1 MLLLFV
7 SGCQT
12 HSVATPCPD
21 PLPLPAAPAQAM
33 VYIPDRSVLPADFTS
48 LPLDQAVLV
57 MLQAH
62 LFDID
67 TLSRLEAQH
76 AALVD
81 YINGVV
87 K

>member
-1 MLLLFV
+1 
-7 SGCQT
+7 
-12 HSVATPCPD
+12 
-21 PLPLPAAPAQAM
+21 M

-62 LFDID
+62 LFDVD